1 MKKLAML
8 FLAMA
13 LLAGCS
19 AVEYEQVQDVYAD
32 QPLPQPA
39 QLLVS
44 LPPDAVQMTAQE
56 NTLWLCDG
64 YTACVTTRE
73 AGDMEATLRAVTGH
87 EKEQLEVYSWEED
100 GIKRSECT
108 WISAGEGGDQVA
120 RTVILDDGSYHYAL
134 TLQADAKSAG
144 ALRETWQQVMATVSL
159 DIVP

>member
-1 MKKLAML
+1 MKKLAIVVL
-8 FLAMA
+8 VLAFLT
-13 LLAGCS
+13 GCGAS
-19 AVEYEQVQDVYAD
+19 DYEQLQDVYAD

-64 YTACVTTRE
+64 YTASVMTRE

-87 EKEQLEVYSWEED
+87 EKEQLEVFSWEED

-134 TLQADAKSAG
+134 TLQTDASTAG
-144 ALRETWQQVMATVSL
+144 ALRETWQQVMGTVSL